1 MNCELK
7 EELEI
12 ITKALNENSEKDI
25 ESYKDFHVGEFIER
39 PNQCGCFRRGG
50 KWYIYQIDEKNYC
63 TFCGPFSSSGII
75 YACAKVL
82 HISSNYKKYRF
93 SQEELEIYI
102 HNHFHSF
109 EEIDKN
115 IKE

>member
-1 MNCELK
+1 MKNQK
-7 EELEI
+7 EEI
-12 ITKALNENSEKDI
+12 RKVLNENIDGGI
-25 ESYKDFHVGEFIER
+25 ESYKDFHIGEFIEK
-39 PNQCGCFRRGG
+39 PNQCGCFKRNEE
-50 KWYIYQIDEKNYC
+50 WYIYQTDEKNYC

-75 YACAKVL
+75 YACTKVL

>member
-1 MNCELK
+1 MKNQK
-7 EELEI
+7 EEI
-12 ITKALNENSEKDI
+12 RKVLNENIDGGI
-25 ESYKDFHVGEFIER
+25 ESYKDFHIGEFIEK
-39 PNQCGCFRRGG
+39 PNQCGCFKRNEE
-50 KWYIYQIDEKNYC
+50 WYIYQTDEKNYC

-82 HISSNYKKYRF
+82 HISSNYKRYRF

>member
-1 MNCELK
+1 MKNQK
-7 EELEI
+7 EEI
-12 ITKALNENSEKDI
+12 RKVLNENIDGGI
-25 ESYKDFHVGEFIER
+25 ESYKDFHIGEFIEK
-39 PNQCGCFRRGG
+39 PNQCGCFKRNEE
-50 KWYIYQIDEKNYC
+50 WYIYQTDEKNYC

-75 YACAKVL
+75 YACAKAL

>member
-1 MNCELK
+1 MKNQK
-7 EELEI
+7 EEI
-12 ITKALNENSEKDI
+12 RKVLNENIDGGI
-25 ESYKDFHVGEFIER
+25 ESYKDFHIGEFIEK
-39 PNQCGCFRRGG
+39 PNQCGCFKRNE
-50 KWYIYQIDEKNYC
+50 KWYIYQTDEKNYC

>member
-1 MNCELK
+1 MKNQK
-7 EELEI
+7 EEI
-12 ITKALNENSEKDI
+12 RKVLNENIDGGI
-25 ESYKDFHVGEFIER
+25 ESYKDFHIGEFIEK
-39 PNQCGCFRRGG
+39 PNQCGCFKRNEE
-50 KWYIYQIDEKNYC
+50 WYIYQTDEKNYC

-102 HNHFHSF
+102 HNHFQSF

>member
-1 MNCELK
+1 MKNQK
-7 EELEI
+7 EEI
-12 ITKALNENSEKDI
+12 RKVLNENIDGGI
-25 ESYKDFHVGEFIER
+25 ENYKDFHIGEFIEK
-39 PNQCGCFRRGG
+39 PNQCGCFKRNEE
-50 KWYIYQIDEKNYC
+50 WYIYQIDEKNYC

-102 HNHFHSF
+102 YNHFHSF
-109 EEIDKN
+109 EEIDKD

>member
-1 MNCELK
+1 MKNQK
-7 EELEI
+7 EEI
-12 ITKALNENSEKDI
+12 RKVLNENIDGGI
-25 ESYKDFHVGEFIER
+25 ENYKDFHIGEFIEK
-39 PNQCGCFRRGG
+39 PNQCGCFKRNEE
-50 KWYIYQIDEKNYC
+50 WYIYQTDEKNYC

>member
-1 MNCELK
+1 MKNQK
-7 EELEI
+7 EEI
-12 ITKALNENSEKDI
+12 RKVLNENIDGGVEN
-25 ESYKDFHVGEFIER
+25 YKDFHIGEFIEK
-39 PNQCGCFRRGG
+39 PNQCGCFKRNEE
-50 KWYIYQIDEKNYC
+50 WYIYQTDEKNYC

>member
-1 MNCELK
+1 MKNQK
-7 EELEI
+7 EEI
-12 ITKALNENSEKDI
+12 RKVLNENIDGGI
-25 ESYKDFHVGEFIER
+25 ESYKDFHIGEFIEK
-39 PNQCGCFRRGG
+39 PNQCGCFKRNEE
-50 KWYIYQIDEKNYC
+50 WYIYQTDEKNYC

-115 IKE
+115 VKE

>member
-1 MNCELK
+1 MNDIRK
-7 EELEI
+7 ESEEI
-12 ITKALNENSEKDI
+12 RRVLNENIDGGI
-25 ESYKDFHVGEFIER
+25 ESYKNFHIGEFIEK
-39 PNQCGCFRRGG
+39 PNQCGCFKRN
-50 KWYIYQIDEKNYC
+50 KEWYIYQTDERNYC

-82 HISSNYKKYRF
+82 HISSNLKKYRF
-93 SQEELEIYI
+93 SEKELEIYVY
-102 HNHFHSF
+102 NHFHSF

>member
-1 MNCELK
+1 MKNQK
-7 EELEI
+7 EEI
-12 ITKALNENSEKDI
+12 RKVLNENIDGGI
-25 ESYKDFHVGEFIER
+25 ENYKDFHIGEFIEK
-39 PNQCGCFRRGG
+39 PNQCGCFKRNEE
-50 KWYIYQIDEKNYC
+50 WYIYQTDEKNYC

-115 IKE
+115 VKE

>member
-1 MNCELK
+1 MKNQK
-7 EELEI
+7 EEI
-12 ITKALNENSEKDI
+12 RKVLNENIDGGI
-25 ESYKDFHVGEFIER
+25 ESYKDFHIGEFIEK
-39 PNQCGCFRRGG
+39 PNQCGCFKRNEE
-50 KWYIYQIDEKNYC
+50 WYIYQTDEKNYC

>member
-1 MNCELK
+1 MKNQK
-7 EELEI
+7 EEI
-12 ITKALNENSEKDI
+12 RKVLNENIDGGI
-25 ESYKDFHVGEFIER
+25 ESYKDFHIGEFIER

-75 YACAKVL
+75 YACTKVL

-115 IKE
+115 MEQ

>member
-1 MNCELK
+1 MKNQK
-7 EELEI
+7 EEI
-12 ITKALNENSEKDI
+12 RKVLNENIDGGI
-25 ESYKDFHVGEFIER
+25 ESYKDFHIGEFIEK
-39 PNQCGCFRRGG
+39 PNQCGCFKRNEE
-50 KWYIYQIDEKNYC
+50 WYIYQTDEKNYC
-63 TFCGPFSSSGII
+63 TLCGPFSSSGII

-115 IKE
+115 VKE